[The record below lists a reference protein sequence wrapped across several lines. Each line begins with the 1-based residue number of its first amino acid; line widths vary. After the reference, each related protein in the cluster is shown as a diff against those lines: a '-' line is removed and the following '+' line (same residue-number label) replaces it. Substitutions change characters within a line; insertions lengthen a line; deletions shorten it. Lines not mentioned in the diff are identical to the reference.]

1 MKKYELVY
9 SRDAI
14 RDLDEVWEQVA
25 LASRNQEIT
34 EKYLDDLQDA
44 IEEMTPYPKTGIP
57 LYYEELF
64 TGYYHIRFKE
74 YYAFYRIEGS
84 SMLVDRIL
92 FAKMDYI
99 RALGLN

>member
-1 MKKYELVY
+1 MKKYELIY

-14 RDLDEVWEQVA
+14 RDLDEVWDQVA
-25 LASRNQEIT
+25 LASRNHEIT

-44 IEEMTPYPKTGIP
+44 IEEMTPHPKTGIP

-84 SMLVDRIL
+84 NILVDRIL